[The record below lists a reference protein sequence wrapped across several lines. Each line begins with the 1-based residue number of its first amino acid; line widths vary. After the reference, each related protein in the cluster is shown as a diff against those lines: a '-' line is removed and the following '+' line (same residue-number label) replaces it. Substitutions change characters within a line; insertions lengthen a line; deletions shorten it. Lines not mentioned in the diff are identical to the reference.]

1 MNYRIATILAEKSLG
16 TKTTETIPLNVQDP
30 ISRIEIGWRPR
41 LLNNA
46 MLAALAVGISKV
58 ELIDG
63 SDVLHSLSGRQ
74 NQALCLYD
82 RRVPTMNDG
91 NLISGSYQY
100 ATLGIDFGRFLYD
113 PELAFDPTKFRN
125 PQLKITHDSTLLG
138 ADTSTHS
145 LEVFAHLFDERAI
158 SPVGFLTAREH
169 FVWTPSGNNVT
180 QEADLPTDMP
190 IRQILLQPYFTGKAP
205 TSVVDYFK
213 LSEDNDKRIP
223 LDLELTSYCKRMR
236 GSWKTLEEV
245 ISDYVDSGG
254 SYDKY
259 VAPTSE
265 FTVVSGLP
273 HTGMTVTLDTYVNGG
288 FVRLISNNT
297 AMLVA
302 IAHGY
307 LPHHCIQFPFGRQD
321 MIDDWYDVTRVGSL
335 KAKMVSATTETTA
348 LVGLILQQLRRY

>member
-1 MNYRIATILAEKSLG
+1 MNYRIAEVLSNKSLG
-16 TKTTETIPLNVQDP
+16 TATTETIPINLQDP
-30 ISRIEIGWRPR
+30 ISRLEIVWKPR

-46 MLAALAVGISKV
+46 MSAALAVGISKI

-74 NQALCLYD
+74 NQAVCLYD
-82 RRVPTMNDG
+82 RRVATLNNG
-91 NLISGSYQY
+91 NLIAGSYQQ
-100 ATLGIDFGRFLYD
+100 ATMGIDFGRFLYD

-125 PQLKITHDSTLLG
+125 PQLKITHDSTLLS

-145 LEVFAHLFDERAI
+145 LEVFAHVFDEKVI
-158 SPVGFLTAREH
+158 SPVGFLSAREH
-169 FVWTPSGNNVT
+169 YSYTPASNNAY
-180 QEADLPTDMP
+180 EHIDLPTDMA
-190 IRQILLQPYFTGKAP
+190 IRQMLLQPYFAGKAP

-223 LDLELTSYCKRMR
+223 FDLELTSYVRRMR
-236 GSWKTLEEV
+236 GQWSVLEEAL
-245 ISDYVDSGG
+245 SDYVDSGG

-259 VAPTSE
+259 VTPTDE

-273 HTGMTVTLDTYVNGG
+273 HTGMTATLDTYTNGG
-288 FVRLISNNT
+288 FVRLISDNT

-302 IAHGY
+302 MAHGY

-321 MIDDWYDVTRVGSL
+321 QIDDWYDVTKVGSIR
-335 KAKMVSATTETTA
+335 ARSQSATTETTA
-348 LVGLILQQLRRY
+348 VVALILQQLRRY